1 MTGLKF
7 NMPKIW
13 PMLPLWLKGKQ
24 DNMDNID
31 RFMDIQDIKKMPVT
45 KRMQLVQDIWDSL
58 ESETREV
65 GGPIKKELD
74 SGPEGSKK
82 KRAKRLGAEKRK

>member
-1 MTGLKF
+1 
-7 NMPKIW
+7 
-13 PMLPLWLKGKQ
+13 
-24 DNMDNID
+24 
-31 RFMDIQDIKKMPVT
+31 
-45 KRMQLVQDIWDSL
+45 MQLVQDIWDSL